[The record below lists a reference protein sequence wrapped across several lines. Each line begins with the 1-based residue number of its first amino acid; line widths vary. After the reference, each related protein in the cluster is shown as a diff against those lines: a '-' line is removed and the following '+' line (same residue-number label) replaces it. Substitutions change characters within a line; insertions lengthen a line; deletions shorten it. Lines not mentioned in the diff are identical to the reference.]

1 MKKQIKLIVIIVVVT
16 AVLAL
21 ALWGISL
28 IPKDDTG
35 VSSGVSQ
42 AVELYEVDK
51 GNVKSLKI
59 KNAWGEYE
67 LLSDGNGGFIEENI
81 KDFKQYTTNVTSVV
95 TAACK
100 VTAKRMIEENCENLE
115 KYGLDNPK
123 IIAQLT
129 DNNDKTYKLS
139 IGNEAPSGGNY
150 FLYNDENTVYVLSLV
165 SVTSLEL
172 SPLDL
177 VDVMLTDTVEDLS
190 YERIELFGTVREK
203 PIVIVNMDSLAA
215 EDETVLFAYDIISP
229 GSAHLEANIANEF
242 LYSFSEMYANKAEVL
257 HPTKEDLTKYGFDN
271 PYSTVKIETVDKTQN
286 IIVGKVE
293 GDKVY
298 VMRDDVDIIFEAS
311 KEVLTWIETQ
321 YEDLVSNI
329 FLTPYIG
336 DISDVTIKF
345 DDKSYSFKTEYSD
358 ETDLTATYK
367 GAELDPD
374 NFKRFYQVLV
384 SAYLENYSEE
394 VPQGTPSLTVI
405 YSYKDGKE
413 EKLELYQSTA
423 DPRKVVIVLNE
434 KPMNFLMR
442 YNFME
447 KVKNDVVNLLDGK
460 EIVTDW

>member
-1 MKKQIKLIVIIVVVT
+1 MKKQLKLIVIIAVVT

-42 AVELYEVDK
+42 AVKLYEVEK
-51 GNVKSLKI
+51 GNVKSLKV

-81 KDFKQYTTNVTSVV
+81 KDFKQYTANVTSVV
-95 TAACK
+95 NAACK
-100 VTAKRMIEENCENLE
+100 VTAKRMIEENCDNLE

-150 FLYNDENTVYVLSLV
+150 FLYNDENTVYTISLI
-165 SVTSLEL
+165 SVTSLEF

-177 VDVMLTDTVEDLS
+177 VDIVLTDTLEDLS

-203 PIVIVNMDSLAA
+203 PIVIVNMDSLAD
-215 EDETVLFAYDIISP
+215 EDDTVLFAYDIISP

-242 LYSFSEMYANKAEVL
+242 LYSFSGMYANRAEVL

-286 IIVGKVE
+286 ITVGKVE

-367 GAELDPD
+367 GAEIDPD

-394 VPQGTPSLTVI
+394 TPTGTPSLTLT
-405 YSYKDGKE
+405 YSYKDGRE
-413 EKLELYQSTA
+413 DELELYQSTE

-447 KVKNDVVNLLDGK
+447 KVKNDVENLLNGK